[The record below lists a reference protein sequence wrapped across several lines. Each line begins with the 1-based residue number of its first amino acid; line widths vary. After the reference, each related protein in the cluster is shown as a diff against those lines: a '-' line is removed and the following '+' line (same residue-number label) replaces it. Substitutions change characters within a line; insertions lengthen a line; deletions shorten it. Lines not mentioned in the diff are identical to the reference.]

1 MGIADFF
8 RRAFGRH
15 AAPQSSAPGGTPI
28 NTGVSAASSPL
39 SAPPPQRPALS
50 EADHL
55 RAAMDAAGMRDPDLR
70 AGIAAIA
77 MGESAMRGHVER
89 GYGGTSNSRI
99 RQVFG
104 ARVAGLSEAQL
115 DDLKRDDRA
124 FFERVY
130 GGAWGARSLG
140 NTMPGDGFR
149 FRGRGFIQLTGR
161 ANYERYGRA
170 IGRLDALLAN
180 PDLANDPA
188 VSAELTAAYIKDRYK
203 GGGWGALVACVGNN
217 TSDIRARKDAYYR
230 QFRASG
236 EFA

>member
-1 MGIADFF
+1 MSLLAWM
-8 RRAFGRH
+8 RRAFGAR
-15 AAPQSSAPGGTPI
+15 AVVRETQP
-28 NTGVSAASSPL
+28 VSDPYTLPEPVTVSPV
-39 SAPPPQRPALS
+39 SVTRPAPS
-50 EADHL
+50 EADLL
-55 RAAMDAAGMRDPDLR
+55 RAAMTRAGITDPDLR

-89 GYGGTSNSRI
+89 GYSGTSNLRI

-104 ARVAGLSEAQL
+104 SRVAGLSEAAL
-115 DDLKRDDRA
+115 DNLKRDDRA
-124 FFERVY
+124 FFEAVY
-130 GGAWGARSLG
+130 GGAWGARNLG
-140 NTMPGDGFR
+140 NTMPGDGFL

-188 VSAELTAAYIKDRYK
+188 VSAELTCAYIRDRYK
-203 GGGWGALVACVGNN
+203 GGGWGMLVACVGNN

-230 QFRASG
+230 RFLASG
-236 EFA
+236 EFAA